1 MSTLSIVLFAII
13 IYLISVF
20 SCYFLNKKLYK
31 LRDLEPNVFA
41 WICPIINT
49 FCVLILL
56 VILIGNY
63 GILSK
68 DYWEDKW

>member
-1 MSTLSIVLFAII
+1 MSTLSIVLFATI

-20 SCYFLNKKLYK
+20 ACYFLNKKLYN
-31 LRDLEPNVFA
+31 LIDLDPTVFA

-49 FCVLILL
+49 FSVLILL
-56 VILIGNY
+56 VLLIGNY
-63 GILSK
+63 GIFSK